1 MVAGYVIDMIAV
13 GQGDAFIVATR
24 TKAGIKN
31 CLVDAG
37 RKGAGATVVDHLKK
51 HYDSKLTYAVLTHID
66 DDHIGGFRAVLAAGI
81 HPDVV
86 FVNDPR
92 DALDRFEKR
101 GSVLLREQAVQI
113 NASIATSD
121 DIIKEI
127 DRLGIERRSAF
138 AGEEFKL
145 SAALEIE
152 FLSPDRDAF
161 PDIVSRFDKRNRQK
175 LSERAPDAPR
185 RCTAENEASVV
196 CAVAYDNENLY
207 DRALLTGDAC
217 LKTLT
222 HAAKEAFDY
231 VKAPHHG
238 SWHCCDDDLVE
249 AWIDG
254 SKTVRAAFSFGDN
267 QHGHPDAEVLESF
280 RSRGAKILCTHCH
293 GTVQSKRAGA
303 EHIGKCSGKLDKCS
317 HG

>member
-1 MVAGYVIDMIAV
+1 MAAGYVIDMIDV
-13 GQGDAFIVATR
+13 GQGDSFVVATR

-37 RKGAGATVVDHLKK
+37 RKSAGTTVVDHLKK
-51 HYDSKLTYAVLTHID
+51 HYDGKLTYAVLSHID
-66 DDHIGGFRAVLAAGI
+66 DDHIGGFREVLAAGI
-81 HPDVV
+81 HPEVV

-92 DALDRFEKR
+92 DALGRFVKK
-101 GSVLLREQAVQI
+101 GSVLLREQSVQI

-127 DRLGIERRSAF
+127 DRLGIKRRSAF
-138 AGEEFKL
+138 AGEKFKL
-145 SAALEIE
+145 SAALEFE

-161 PDIVSRFDKRNRQK
+161 PDLVSRFDKRNRQK

-185 RCTAENEASVV
+185 RCTAENEASVI
-196 CAVAYDNENLY
+196 CAVTYDNENLH

-217 LKTLT
+217 LRTLT
-222 HAAKEAFDY
+222 QVATEAFDY

-249 AWIDG
+249 AWIAG
-254 SKTVRAAFSFGDN
+254 ETTVRGAFSFGDN
-267 QHGHPDAEVLESF
+267 PHGHPDDEVVESF

-293 GTVQSKRAGA
+293 GTLQSKRAGA
-303 EHIGKCSGKLDKCS
+303 AHIGKWGGKLDDCS